1 MAIVKKSP
9 KILMGIDPGTN
20 LLGYAFI
27 QTNDKKPRLLS
38 LGTLDMRKL
47 DTHGDKLLHIFT
59 ELKRLIALYRP
70 AEVALEAPFFG
81 KDVQAMLKLGRAQ
94 GVAMLAALD
103 SGLPIE
109 EYSPRLVKQAVTG
122 KGNSSKE
129 QVAAMLKYLIEGEIN
144 ADFIDAT
151 DALAVAVCHHVQS
164 SKMTGTGKKFSGWK
178 DFVKDKGL

>member
-1 MAIVKKSP
+1 MAVVKKNP

-27 QTNDKKPRLLS
+27 QTGQNKPRLITV
-38 LGTLDMRKL
+38 GTLDMRKMK
-47 DTHGDKLLHIFT
+47 THSEKLLHIFT
-59 ELKRLIALYRP
+59 ELKKLIGLYRP
-70 AEVALEAPFFG
+70 SEVAVEAPFFG

-103 SGLPIE
+103 CGLPIE

-122 KGNSSKE
+122 KGNASKE
-129 QVAAMLKYLIEGEIN
+129 QVAGMLKYLIDGEIK

-164 SKMTGTGKKFSGWK
+164 SKMTGTQKKFKDWK
-178 DFVKDKGL
+178 DFIADKGI